1 MDIGTGVVAI
11 AAALA
16 VGISAIST
24 AFAQARIGAAG
35 IGALTEKRELL
46 GAVILLLA
54 IPETMVVLGF
64 AVSAMIILLLGGG

>member
-35 IGALTEKRELL
+35 IGALAEKRELL